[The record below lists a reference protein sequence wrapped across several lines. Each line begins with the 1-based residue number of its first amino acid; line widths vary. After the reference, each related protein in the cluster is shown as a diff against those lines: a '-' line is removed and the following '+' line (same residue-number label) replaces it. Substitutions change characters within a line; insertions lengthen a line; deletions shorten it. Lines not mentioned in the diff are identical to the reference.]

1 MSVENERIQSLAVDV
16 CDLSPAPFLENRMC
30 LCGKEHMPAGSM
42 RRVARRVARSTA
54 PATSGAD
61 QPCSAG
67 PLVLS
72 DTSGLFPGAFLF
84 QCQVPV

>member
-1 MSVENERIQSLAVDV
+1 MSVRKGTRALGEL
-16 CDLSPAPFLENRMC
+16 
-30 LCGKEHMPAGSM
+30 
-42 RRVARRVARSTA
+42 RRVARSTA
-54 PATSGAD
+54 PATSAAD

-72 DTSGLFPGAFLF
+72 DTSGLVPGAFLF